1 MPFHPHGPG
10 LPRELAYTEE
20 KRGVQ
25 GYEGKERVDH
35 IWRQIRLW
43 DFKNELQIKYS
54 NLPTFFFFNTVKG
67 TFFSALARLHI
78 WFASINI

>member
-20 KRGVQ
+20 KRVAQ

-35 IWRQIRLW
+35 IWRQIKL
-43 DFKNELQIKYS
+43 
-54 NLPTFFFFNTVKG
+54 
-67 TFFSALARLHI
+67 SAAH
-78 WFASINI
+78 F